1 MSLFWVIFS
10 KWKLYIFIIKKPY
23 KFNWIMLVDYA
34 DFCRRDRNEQCEQV
48 DLHIWCN
55 KMAYWLYLYFCWLSS
70 YLSITWYKLHFLL
83 SGFFME
89 DMGVWKKM
97 AGKKIISAKCAIPKL
112 RMSLD
117 NCHSQIHFFFLT
129 PVFFRRN
136 LDVNCTYFPNEQKNS
151 NSNTTSKSVWYN
163 WISLKTSWRRKL

>member
-1 MSLFWVIFS
+1 MHWPISDELFRLQIQNISSRSNFFDDVTRKIGALDFNFTNFWNWEKRVGCATWKVWFS
-10 KWKLYIFIIKKPY
+10 NLVQLNDI
-23 KFNWIMLVDYA
+23 NW
-34 DFCRRDRNEQCEQV
+34 
-48 DLHIWCN
+48 
-55 KMAYWLYLYFCWLSS
+55 
-70 YLSITWYKLHFLL
+70 SIAWYKLHFLL

-129 PVFFRRN
+129 PVFYVGN
-136 LDVNCTYFPNEQKNS
+136 LDVDCTYFPNK
-151 NSNTTSKSVWYN
+151 
-163 WISLKTSWRRKL
+163 RKE

>member
-1 MSLFWVIFS
+1 MISNCSNL
-10 KWKLYIFIIKKPY
+10 LA
-23 KFNWIMLVDYA
+23 M
-34 DFCRRDRNEQCEQV
+34 RNLQEQV
-48 DLHIWCN
+48 KKHSVSKIVLVISKFLQILGLQPRISKVFFRSLAQFFLTVGQNNFGYKIPFHIWCN
-55 KMAYWLYLYFCWLSS
+55 NMTYWLSL

-117 NCHSQIHFFFLT
+117 NCHSQIHFFSHR
-129 PVFFRRN
+129 FFSS
-136 LDVNCTYFPNEQKNS
+136 T
-151 NSNTTSKSVWYN
+151 
-163 WISLKTSWRRKL
+163 